1 MTRWTPFV
9 LLASL
14 LMAACGDSPTA
25 PDDTATTTI
34 LSPTVFEGTLDVK
47 GERFYSFSVAQ
58 SGSLT
63 AHLASLTLVGHR
75 EVLAV
80 PVRLGVGVPRGEGCA
95 VTEFVDA
102 SPALVTQ
109 LTTTLPAG
117 IYCMNISDIGALPE
131 AAVFSIRFLH
141 S

>member
-14 LMAACGDSPTA
+14 LMPACGDSPTA
-25 PDDTATTTI
+25 PDTTSTTTTT
-34 LSPTVFEGTLDVK
+34 PTVFEGTLDLK
-47 GERFYSFSVAQ
+47 GARFYSFSVTQ
-58 SGSLT
+58 SGSLN

-75 EVLAV
+75 EALAV
-80 PVRLGVGVPRGEGCA
+80 PLRLGVGIPKGEGCA

-109 LTTTLPAG
+109 LTTTLAAG
-117 IYCMNISDIGALPE
+117 IHCVNISDIGALPDT
-131 AAVFSIRFLH
+131 AVFSIRFIH